1 MSIWDNFVE
10 DFNVAFRRKPGKVA
24 EVKGPAARSTATLPT
39 YVENLDD
46 VPVRHKRV
54 QKKAP
59 KRANYDGMSFS
70 DAFAA
75 ALRAGKSRF
84 NWRGKD
90 YTTEL
95 APVQLEVPRPTI
107 EPEPMDMAYN
117 PADTSLHSY
126 TPAVAM
132 ASYQA
137 NAGLRRAAMPP
148 AQHVPLTGVRVPQ
161 YGWGGW
167 LMPICP
173 K

>member
-24 EVKGPAARSTATLPT
+24 EVKGPAARSAATLPT

-46 VPVRHKRV
+46 VPVRRKHV
-54 QKKAP
+54 QKRAP

-95 APVQLEVPRPTI
+95 APAQLEVPQPTI
-107 EPEPMDMAYN
+107 EPEPMDRSYN
-117 PADTSLHSY
+117 PADTSPKVWNDV
-126 TPAVAM
+126 TAA
-132 ASYQA
+132 ASYGA
-137 NAGLRRAAMPP
+137 DAGLRRAAMQPST
-148 AQHVPLTGVRVPQ
+148 VNITGVHVPQ

-167 LMPICP
+167 LAPICH